1 MSMNKELLREKYKLI
16 RKSITEK
23 NIKDNIIY
31 NKVINDDVVKRCSTI
46 LIYVSFKDEVDTLK
60 LIKFFLQNKRV
71 AVPKI
76 ENNNMNFY
84 YIKSLEELKSGYFGI
99 LEPVSNNLV
108 TDFSNCVC
116 ITPGIC
122 FDLNGNRIGYGK
134 GFCDKFFNEIDI
146 YKIGLCYKK
155 CLVREIDVNNFD
167 KRVEKV
173 ITD

>member
-1 MSMNKELLREKYKLI
+1 MNKELLRKKYKLI
-16 RKSITEK
+16 RKNVTEK

-99 LEPVSNNLV
+99 LEPVSNDLV
-108 TDFSNCVC
+108 TDFSNCAC

-134 GFCDKFFNEIDI
+134 GFYDKFFNEIDI

-155 CLVREIDVNNFD
+155 CLVREIDVNKFD
-167 KRVEKV
+167 KTVEKV